1 MHFNNLDKKTQEYIK
16 NLEHQIDVQNELIDA
31 QKEIIHHL
39 ELENAQYEKYMD
51 KINEMLGCLK
61 EAGKE

>member
-1 MHFNNLDKKTQEYIK
+1 MHFNDLDKKTQEYIK

>member
-1 MHFNNLDKKTQEYIK
+1 MHFNDLDKKTQEYIK

-61 EAGKE
+61 ETGKE